1 MARTGAS
8 FANNLVLLPD
18 CDSSH
23 PSSVAKD
30 DDFKRL
36 SAHGFLTLSSVFR
49 KDSKGRESD
58 SMSGSS
64 VKRMSLS
71 AGEVMRKYLKK
82 VKPLYEKPSQKK
94 QCQ

>member
-8 FANNLVLLPD
+8 FASNLILLPD
-18 CDSSH
+18 CDSSR
-23 PSSVAKD
+23 PSSVAED

-36 SAHGFLTLSSVFR
+36 SAHGFLTQ
-49 KDSKGRESD
+49 D

-64 VKRMSLS
+64 VKRMSSS
-71 AGEVMRKYLKK
+71 AGEVIRKYLKK